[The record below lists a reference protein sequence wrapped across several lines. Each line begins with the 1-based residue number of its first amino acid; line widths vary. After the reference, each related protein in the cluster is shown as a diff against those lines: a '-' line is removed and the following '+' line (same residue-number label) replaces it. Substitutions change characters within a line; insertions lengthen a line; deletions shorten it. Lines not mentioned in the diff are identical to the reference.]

1 MPKGVAKDPST
12 DKRRKVPQR
21 APKKGKLDT
30 IKKLSDDNR
39 SRYTA
44 EERQRVCMDYLIT
57 GNASQ
62 TAKNFNM
69 PYGTMVKWRKQ
80 DWWNDM
86 LAEMTADLDIETR
99 AKLNKIVGMAAD
111 KTLERLK
118 KGNVI
123 LDKTGA
129 ERLIPVS
136 ARDAVM
142 TLGVSYDKLRIADNK
157 PTTIQGTSSAKQLED
172 LAEQFKKLA
181 QGFEYKKVRQR
192 DSIESTCEE
201 D

>member
-1 MPKGVAKDPST
+1 MPKGVAKDPT
-12 DKRRKVPQR
+12 KDKRRKVPQR

-30 IKKLSDDNR
+30 IKKLSEDNR
-39 SRYTA
+39 SRYTF
-44 EERQRVCMDYLIT
+44 EERQRVAMDFLIT
-57 GNASQ
+57 GNGAQ
-62 TAKNFNM
+62 TAKNMNM
-69 PYGTMVKWRKQ
+69 PYHTIVNWRKL
-80 DWWNDM
+80 DWWND
-86 LAEMTADLDIETR
+86 LLGELTADLDIETR
-99 AKLNKIVGMAAD
+99 AKLNKIVGVAAD

-118 KGNVI
+118 KGNVV

-181 QGFEYKKVRQR
+181 QGFEYKKIRKEN
-192 DSIESTCEE
+192 SIESTCEE